1 MIQNYED
8 KSREELIDELLS
20 MQQELSALRETQDK
34 TSPLESNFSSET
46 HDVSRITELEKAKE
60 KLYQSNQIIEGIIH
74 AIPARVFWKDRNL
87 NYLGCNALFAQDAGL
102 SDPKDIIGKND
113 FELKWSDRAALY
125 QADDMEVI
133 TKGQCKLNIE
143 EQLMNAEGKV
153 LTLLTNKTPLR
164 NASGEIDGVLGT
176 FMDISQIKQSEKA
189 LRNSENRYRAFLN
202 ADSDMMFVKD
212 GQFRYKVVN
221 NAMANFFGKT
231 KEEMI
236 GKTDHELADEKMVF
250 PCKSS
255 DIKAM
260 EATSSFTVEELLG
273 DRYCETTKFPIM
285 LDDNVIGVGGII
297 RDVTD
302 RKQAEEALV
311 LSEDKYRTMV
321 EFSNDLIWMLD
332 TKGNFTFFNDKV
344 AETTGLDRDHWYGK
358 SFAPLIIE
366 EQIQEIT
373 DVFSRNLAGEPCNY
387 ELHFKKTD
395 GELLTLAVNTSPIIV
410 SGKVDGIVSFARDI
424 TKQKQSEIKLKNTL
438 WRYQALLE
446 AIPDMMF
453 LFDKDGVIVEYHSEV
468 NDDLY
473 TSPENFLGKNVSDVL
488 SKELG
493 RLTLD
498 NITLVLA
505 DGQPRNCTYSVEING
520 VEKHF
525 ESRYVSCG
533 DGQVLSIVRN
543 ITDRFNFDNELIAA
557 KEKAEESDK
566 LKSAFLA
573 NISHEIRTPMNG
585 ILGFS
590 ELLKEPSLSGKEQ
603 QEYIQYIEESGSRM
617 LNIINDIV
625 LISTIESGQIEVKN
639 EKLVVNDQF
648 ELLLLEFSDKVLNKG
663 LKLLFN
669 KPIDDVVT
677 VIQTDPGKFKTI
689 CSQLIQNAIKYS
701 EKGTIEIGFSA
712 KDKQVE
718 FFVKDMGIGIS
729 LKRQEAIF
737 ERFVQADLTNKM
749 ARQGAGLGLAI
760 TKAYVEMLGGAIW
773 VESEF
778 GKGSTFYF
786 TIPFKS

>member
-1 MIQNYED
+1 MINNYKD
-8 KSREELIDELLS
+8 KSKEELIVELLKLQQELLS
-20 MQQELSALRETQDK
+20 LREEQG
-34 TSPLESNFSSET
+34 ERASSET
-46 HDVSRITELEKAKE
+46 NFTTEPQVARIIELEKAKE
-60 KLYQSNQIIEGIIH
+60 KLHQSNQIIEGIIH
-74 AIPARVFWKDRNL
+74 AIPVRVFWKDRNL

-113 FELKWSDRAALY
+113 FDLKWRNLAAMY
-125 QADDMEVI
+125 QADDLEVI
-133 TKGQCKLNIE
+133 TKGQSKLNIE
-143 EQLMNAEGKV
+143 EQLMNAEGRV

-164 NASGEIDGVLGT
+164 DANGEINGVLGS
-176 FMDISQIKQSEKA
+176 FMDISQLKQSEKA

-202 ADSDMMFVKD
+202 ADTDMMFVKD
-212 GQFRYKVVN
+212 NQFRYKVVN
-221 NAMANFFGKT
+221 KAMADFFGKT

-236 GKTDHELADEKMVF
+236 GKTDHELADEKMIF

-255 DIKAM
+255 DIKAL
-260 EATSSFTVEELLG
+260 EASSSFTVEELLG
-273 DRYCETTKFPIM
+273 DRFCETTKFPII
-285 LDDNVIGVGGII
+285 LDDNVIGIGGII

-302 RKQAEEALV
+302 RKRAEEALQ

-332 TKGNFTFFNDKV
+332 TQGNFTFFNDMVSK
-344 AETTGLDRDHWYGK
+344 TTGLDRDQWYGK
-358 SFAPLIIE
+358 SFIPLVFE
-366 EQIQEIT
+366 EQLPQIM
-373 DVFSRNLAGEPCNY
+373 DVFNRNLAGEPCNY
-387 ELHFKKTD
+387 ELYFKKSD
-395 GELLTLAVNTSPIIV
+395 KEILTLAVNTSPIIIF
-410 SGKVDGIVSFARDI
+410 GKVDGIVSFARDV

-453 LFDKDGVIVEYHSEV
+453 LFNEEGIIVEFHSEI

-473 TSPENFLGKNVSDVL
+473 TTPENFLGKKVSDVL
-488 SKELG
+488 SEKLG
-493 RLTLD
+493 RLTMD
-498 NITLVLA
+498 NISLVLT
-505 DGQPRNCTYSVEING
+505 DGQPRHCTYSVEING

-533 DGQVLSIVRN
+533 GGQVLSIVRN
-543 ITDRFNFDNELIAA
+543 ITDRFNFDKELIAA

-590 ELLKEPSLSGKEQ
+590 ELLKEPSLSGEEQ

-625 LISTIESGQIEVKN
+625 LISTIESGQIEVKM

-648 ELLLLEFSDKVLNKG
+648 ELLLSEFSGIIVNKG
-663 LKLLFN
+663 LNLLFK
-669 KPIDDVVT
+669 KPVGEDIT
-677 VIQTDPGKFKTI
+677 VIQTDPVKFKTI
-689 CSQLIQNAIKYS
+689 CTQLIQNAIKYS
-701 EKGTIEIGFSA
+701 EKGTIEIGFCT

-729 LKRQEAIF
+729 PERQEAIF
-737 ERFVQADLTNKM
+737 EPFVQADLTNKM
-749 ARQGAGLGLAI
+749 ARQGAGLGLTI
-760 TKAYVEMLGGAIW
+760 TKAYVEMLGGIIW
-773 VESEF
+773 VESQF
-778 GKGSTFYF
+778 GKGSTFHF
-786 TIPFKS
+786 TIPI